1 MKLAF
6 GTHTLLLHGRD
17 EGISDPQTW
26 KESYNSLLLHII
38 SAIFGVEMPTLHE
51 SLSTSRPCT

>member
-17 EGISDPQTW
+17 EGISDFQTW
-26 KESYNSLLLHII
+26 KESYNSLLLLII
-38 SAIFGVEMPTLHE
+38 SATFGVAMPTLHE
-51 SLSTSRPCT
+51 ILFTSRPCT